1 VSDKGWADEDRDELR
16 GRMRDLARHAE
27 RTSAPGLADVRHRRD
42 RRQRNTAMA
51 TAFAVVAVLGTT
63 ALILN
68 PFGDDTTIQPIGPGL
83 TASSEAISSPGSPLP
98 TSEPVVT
105 TGSPSSATGSP
116 GGGQTSTATTGTQP
130 DPDPDPEPEDPVLA
144 IDFRSLVTAEEL
156 DAAGVQTRG
165 PNLGD
170 ADGQPTIGP
179 LCAASSWQEQYAN
192 PRDFVGGGY
201 PVDSGQVLLDL
212 LSYPSSAEANL
223 ALVKLKEDARACPT
237 VNEFLTVEVT
247 AVGSAIGDE
256 FVVFALDAESGEDG
270 SVERIWVTIAREG
283 NVLVAAA
290 LDRDPGFTGDVS
302 GDEQLSRAAAEANVE
317 HLRAS

>member
-1 VSDKGWADEDRDELR
+1 MSDDGWPDGDRDELR
-16 GRMRDLARHAE
+16 GRMRDLSRHAE
-27 RTSAPGLADVRHRRD
+27 QTSAPGLADVRHRRD

-51 TAFAVVAVLGTT
+51 TGLAVVAVLGST
-63 ALILN
+63 ALFLN
-68 PFGDDTTIQPIGPGL
+68 PFGDDTSIQPVGPGP
-83 TASSEAISSPGSPLP
+83 TTSSEAITSPLTPSP
-98 TSEPVVT
+98 TTGSVPT
-105 TGSPSSATGSP
+105 TGSPSGSTGAQ
-116 GGGQTSTATTGTQP
+116 GGQTSASPTDTGSNTETEP
-130 DPDPDPEPEDPVLA
+130 VPGDPLLA
-144 IDFRSLVTAEEL
+144 IDFGSLVTAEEL

-165 PNLGD
+165 PDLGD
-170 ADGQPTIGP
+170 ADGQPTLGP
-179 LCAASSWQEQYAN
+179 MCTASSWQEQYAN

-201 PVDSGQVLLDL
+201 PVDGGQVLLDL
-212 LSYPSSAEANL
+212 LSYPSAAEANL